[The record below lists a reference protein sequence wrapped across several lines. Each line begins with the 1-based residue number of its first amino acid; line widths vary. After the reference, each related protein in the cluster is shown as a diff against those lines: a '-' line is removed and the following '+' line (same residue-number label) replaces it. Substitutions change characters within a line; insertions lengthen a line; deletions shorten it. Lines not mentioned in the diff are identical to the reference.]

1 MINLLKK
8 KYKLSSPQI
17 TRLVGYDIVNYR
29 ITDGPKKYILK
40 VYKKFGKN
48 KSQTARAL
56 GIALNTLKSK
66 LETYDVE
73 NLSAKAPTAKK

>member
-1 MINLLKK
+1 MRGQFARKNQDSETEPIQTLQ
-8 KYKLSSPQI
+8 QI
-17 TRLVGYDIVNYR
+17 E
-29 ITDGPKKYILK
+29 KKYILK

-66 LETYDVE
+66 LETYGVE
-73 NLSAKAPTAKK
+73 NLSAKAPTVKK